1 MAESFPIP
9 FGRYQ
14 LIERLA
20 IGGMAELFIATSPG
34 EHGFEKKVVIKRL
47 LPHLNLDP
55 TYNAMFVDEAKLT
68 ARLVHPKIAQ
78 TFELA
83 REGDMLFI
91 AMEYVEGI
99 DVLALLREC
108 AQQRRRIDPALAAW
122 ICHEVLDALDYA
134 HHLVDDAGTSFN
146 IVHRDISPSNV
157 LLSSRGD
164 VKLVDFGIARAADPQ
179 RSHKTKSGTLK
190 GKYGYMSP
198 EQVIEQPLDQR
209 SDLFSVGVVLAELLT
224 GRRLFAA
231 ANELDVLLMVRDA
244 RLTRLDKYGSDLD
257 PALQELVRKALRKNP
272 DDRWSSAAEFRD
284 AINEWLFETRNR
296 VTAKTVGDFV
306 SEIKEAMAMRRSEAA
321 AMDAIETAVL
331 DEALPPAMIVDKPPP
346 RQYSRAPSQADGIPI
361 VLESGVELGGD
372 SMPVVSVSYDE
383 SRGQRAPSEIDLS
396 MVDSAPI
403 ALPVTSRHRRPDPV
417 EVRLAQAEAAANA
430 LLARDVSGSVVVA
443 PPPVQVASGTHVSAP
458 ATSPPPYRGEPIMP
472 GEGRGHLRGVAQ
484 AAHLA
489 RSEREPSLDQA
500 LDRALEQARGQASD
514 QVRDPLEVRGARR
527 AGPRGETFNAR
538 GPARPGPSSELDD
551 ALDALDA
558 LDAPPPA
565 RPGRGAAEAPEGR
578 EAARSSSLH
587 ALRGQPAEVAPQP
600 AEGRS
605 NTRGALGAQQGEPAS
620 PVQGR
625 SNTPPVTIHSLPP
638 RPEPAAPSDPR
649 GNLRGLAWG
658 EPAEPPYTPPAPP
671 STGRSNTRSS
681 LATPESPESRDP
693 RDPRQTRDPRQVMSA
708 AAQAAPTAPIPTMPN
723 PMPGAMPNAM
733 PGALPGPMPGALP
746 SSGAG
751 LPPRPGAGTRT
762 AMHPPAAAAP
772 PLDATA
778 YPSIAAAMGAIV
790 PMEPDPSSRDFDGK
804 TVHPGRRSADLAMPS
819 PDELAR
825 KRPPTP
831 PPLGDI
837 QDNPDD
843 SGDFSAI
850 SPLRVL
856 FRLMLA
862 RSTGLLVVA
871 IGGIKK
877 EVYVR
882 DGQPEY
888 VSSNVAS
895 ELFGSY
901 LVTKG
906 VLSDGELAMA
916 LAMMPHYGG
925 RLGDTLVGLGLLKPL
940 EVFRHLTRQ
949 VRTKLIDVCTWN
961 KGTFAWYANRENA
974 REAFPLDFN
983 AFEILGAGAMALPD
997 DVVDAWLARNSHARL
1012 RAVKQRRLGPDR
1024 FEVKGLLELFDFLD
1038 GRRTVGDL
1046 VELQPDRSE
1055 RLRVGRMLCLLEA
1068 CDMAKA

>member
-1 MAESFPIP
+1 VRVTETFPIP

-14 LIERLA
+14 LVERLA
-20 IGGMAELFIATSPG
+20 VGGMAELFLAAAPG
-34 EHGFEKKVVIKRL
+34 EHGFAKKVVIKRL
-47 LPHLNLDP
+47 LPHLNADP

-108 AQQRRRIDPALAAW
+108 AQRRRRIEPALAAW

-134 HHLVDDAGTSFN
+134 HHIADDNGDSLG

-157 LLSSRGD
+157 LLSLRGD
-164 VKLVDFGIARAADPQ
+164 IKLVDFGIARAADPQ

-198 EQVIEQPLDQR
+198 EQVVEQPLDHR
-209 SDLFSVGVVLAELLT
+209 SDLFSVGVVFAELLT

-244 RLTRLDKYGSDLD
+244 RLTRLDKYGADLD
-257 PALQELVRKALRKNP
+257 ASILALVRRALRKAP
-272 DDRWSSAAEFRD
+272 DERWPSAAAFRD
-284 AINEWLFETRNR
+284 AISEWLFEQRHR
-296 VTAKTVGDFV
+296 VSAKSVGDFV
-306 SEIKEAMAMRRSEAA
+306 TEVREWMSARLQETAA
-321 AMDAIETAVL
+321 AERDGGERDV
-331 DEALPPAMIVDKPPP
+331 PGPAMIVDRP
-346 RQYSRAPSQADGIPI
+346 RQARASSQADGIPI
-361 VLESGVELGGD
+361 SLEVGD
-372 SMPVVSVSYDE
+372 SMPVVSVSYEE
-383 SRGQRAPSEIDLS
+383 SRGHAAYGAD
-396 MVDSAPI
+396 DSQ
-403 ALPVTSRHRRPDPV
+403 PV
-417 EVRLAQAEAAANA
+417 EV
-430 LLARDVSGSVVVA
+430 
-443 PPPVQVASGTHVSAP
+443 PPPQMH
-458 ATSPPPYRGEPIMP
+458 TSR
-472 GEGRGHLRGVAQ
+472 LRRV
-484 AAHLA
+484 
-489 RSEREPSLDQA
+489 D
-500 LDRALEQARGQASD
+500 
-514 QVRDPLEVRGARR
+514 
-527 AGPRGETFNAR
+527 
-538 GPARPGPSSELDD
+538 
-551 ALDALDA
+551 
-558 LDAPPPA
+558 
-565 RPGRGAAEAPEGR
+565 
-578 EAARSSSLH
+578 
-587 ALRGQPAEVAPQP
+587 
-600 AEGRS
+600 
-605 NTRGALGAQQGEPAS
+605 LGAG
-620 PVQGR
+620 
-625 SNTPPVTIHSLPP
+625 
-638 RPEPAAPSDPR
+638 
-649 GNLRGLAWG
+649 
-658 EPAEPPYTPPAPP
+658 
-671 STGRSNTRSS
+671 
-681 LATPESPESRDP
+681 
-693 RDPRQTRDPRQVMSA
+693 
-708 AAQAAPTAPIPTMPN
+708 
-723 PMPGAMPNAM
+723 
-733 PGALPGPMPGALP
+733 
-746 SSGAG
+746 
-751 LPPRPGAGTRT
+751 
-762 AMHPPAAAAP
+762 PAAAAAAPQVALPPQVAPAPAPP
-772 PLDATA
+772 PLPAAISRPRSDAAPPPRRPSAALATA
-778 YPSIAAAMGAIV
+778 APSERAEPARSAPRPTRSIRPLATTPNGDALSSTAPRPSDDTSYPSIAAAMGAIV
-790 PMEPDPSSRDFDGK
+790 PMEPDPSSRDFDGL
-804 TVHPGRRSADLAMPS
+804 TVLPRRRAADGLLPSADEA
-819 PDELAR
+819 AR
-825 KRPPTP
+825 KEP
-831 PPLGDI
+831 PPLPSLGDI
-837 QDNPDD
+837 HDQPDD
-843 SGDFSAI
+843 AGDFAMI

-871 IGGIKK
+871 VGGIKK

-901 LVTKG
+901 LVAKN

-997 DVVDAWLARNSHARL
+997 DVVDAWLARNSGTRL
-1012 RAVKQRRLGPDR
+1012 RAVKQRRLGPER

-1046 VELQPDRSE
+1046 VELQPDRGE